1 MDSRRAEERRFLR
14 RRGLA
19 RALLQTTFSTYW
31 KRGTKCVTLELDAKS
46 LTNAVS
52 LYEGVGMVVETQYTR
67 YEKLI
72 HDGQELSL
80 TAES

>member
-1 MDSRRAEERRFLR
+1 M
-14 RRGLA
+14 
-19 RALLQTTFSTYW
+19 
-31 KRGTKCVTLELDAKS
+31 TLELDAKS